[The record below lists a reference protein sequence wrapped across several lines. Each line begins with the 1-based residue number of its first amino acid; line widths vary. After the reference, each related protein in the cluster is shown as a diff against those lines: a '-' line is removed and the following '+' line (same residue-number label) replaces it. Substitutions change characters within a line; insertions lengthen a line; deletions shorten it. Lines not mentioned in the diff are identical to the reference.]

1 MLLVLIAFGFVLLAA
16 LITLPTAKSAGIGRI
31 ALFVV
36 LSIIGAAGALLI
48 DHAGVLPTYGLD
60 TAKAE
65 KARDLMVADLESQA
79 QVKVTEVPDVDAI
92 ARTDVPSVWRL
103 EEGLT
108 LLCTAT
114 DFPDSA
120 EMTCFT
126 PAVLIAEG
134 VMTDSAADSSESDE
148 DADAVE

>member
-1 MLLVLIAFGFVLLAA
+1 MLLVLIAFGFILLAA
-16 LITLPTAKSAGIGRI
+16 LITLPTAKDAGVGRVV
-31 ALFVV
+31 LFAV

-48 DHAGVLPTYGLD
+48 DHSGVLPTVGMD

-65 KARDLMVADLESQA
+65 KARELMIEDLETQA
-79 QVKVTEVPDVDAI
+79 QVSVLEAPSVEEI

-103 EEGLT
+103 EQGLT

-120 EMTCFT
+120 EMACFT

-134 VMTDSAADSSESDE
+134 VETDSALDSESD
-148 DADAVE
+148 ADAAH